1 MLNQLISIIMPIYNA
16 EKYLNRS
23 IESIMNQTYNNIE
36 IILVN
41 DGSNDNSLEICT
53 NYQEKDNR
61 IKLINQGNKG
71 VSFARNRGID
81 EANGD
86 YIMFIDSDDY
96 IEKNMIEDMVAK
108 ITKDDIDLVI
118 SGIKMNYIRN
128 GQVVGEER
136 YQLKDKMYSIKE
148 MLNAILIDID
158 LICICGP
165 CCKLYKREIL
175 KRNNIKFTN
184 EFTMGEDTWYN
195 LDYLDVCTGKVV
207 TLSNIYYNYMREN
220 PDSLFTKYY
229 DDYIKITEKV
239 YNKFLYLL
247 KRKANKDAVVRYE
260 KTYIFN
266 LMYANTINFKYD
278 TTYKKK
284 MDDLE
289 YSLKNNVVVNN
300 IKNIRINGMKE
311 KVFWLLIKHK
321 CKHMLYLYF
330 KIRTSWRNK
339 K

>member
-1 MLNQLISIIMPIYNA
+1 MNKQISIIMPVYNA

-41 DGSNDNSLEICT
+41 DGSTDNSLEICT
-53 NYQEKDNR
+53 SYQEKDKR
-61 IKLINQGNKG
+61 IKLINQENKG
-71 VSFARNRGID
+71 VSFARNKGID
-81 EANGD
+81 EATGD

-118 SGIKMNYIRN
+118 SGIKMNYIRK
-128 GQVVGEER
+128 GQVVGEEK
-136 YQLKDKMYSIKE
+136 YQLKDKMYSIEE
-148 MLNAILIDID
+148 MLNDILIDID

-165 CCKLYKREIL
+165 CCKLYKTEIL
-175 KRNNIKFTN
+175 KNSKIKFTN

-195 LDYLDVCTGKVV
+195 LDYIDACTGKVV
-207 TLSNIYYNYMREN
+207 TMSNIYYNYMREN
-220 PDSLFTKYY
+220 PNSLFTKYY

-239 YNKFLYLL
+239 YNKFLNLL
-247 KRKANKDAVVRYE
+247 ERKANNETVDRYK

-266 LMYANTINFKYD
+266 LIYANAINLKYV

-284 MDDLE
+284 MADLE

-300 IKNIRINGMKE
+300 IRNINSNGIKE
-311 KVFWLLIKHK
+311 KVFCVLIKYK
-321 CKHMLYLYF
+321 CKHILYLYF
-330 KIRTSWRNK
+330 KIKTGWRNK

>member
-1 MLNQLISIIMPIYNA
+1 MNKLISIIMPVYNA

-41 DGSNDNSLEICT
+41 DGSTDNSLSICS
-53 NYQEKDNR
+53 NYQKIDSR
-61 IKLINQGNKG
+61 IKLINQENQG
-71 VSFARNRGID
+71 VSFARNKGID
-81 EANGD
+81 ESTGD

-118 SGIKMNYIRN
+118 SGIKMNYIRK
-128 GQVVGEER
+128 GQVVGEEK
-136 YQLKDKMYSIKE
+136 YQLKDKMYSIEE
-148 MLNAILIDID
+148 MLNDILIDID

-165 CCKLYKREIL
+165 CCKLYKTEIL
-175 KRNNIKFTN
+175 KNSKIKFTN

-195 LDYLDVCTGKVV
+195 LDYIDACTGKVV
-207 TLSNIYYNYMREN
+207 TMSNIYYNYMREN
-220 PDSLFTKYY
+220 PNSLFTKYY

-239 YNKFLYLL
+239 YNKFLNLL
-247 KRKANKDAVVRYE
+247 ERKANNETVDRYK

-266 LMYANTINFKYD
+266 LIYANAINLKYV

-284 MDDLE
+284 MADLE

-300 IKNIRINGMKE
+300 IRNINSNGIKE
-311 KVFWLLIKHK
+311 KVFCVLIKHK
-321 CKHMLYLYF
+321 CKYILYLYF
-330 KIRTSWRNK
+330 KLRISWRNK
-339 K
+339 G

>member
-1 MLNQLISIIMPIYNA
+1 MLNQLISIIMPIYNS

-41 DGSNDNSLEICT
+41 DGSKDNSLEICT

-61 IKLINQGNKG
+61 IKLINQENKG

-81 EANGD
+81 EATGD
-86 YIMFIDSDDY
+86 YIMFTDSDDY

-128 GQVVGEER
+128 GQVVGEEK
-136 YQLKDKMYSIKE
+136 YQLKDKMYSIEE
-148 MLNAILIDID
+148 MLNDILIDID

-165 CCKLYKREIL
+165 CCKLYKRKIL
-175 KRNNIKFTN
+175 KKNNIKFTN

-239 YNKFLYLL
+239 YNKFLDLL

-260 KTYIFN
+260 KRYIFN